1 MQIGELKSKQVIYS
15 TALTIL
21 LTDIIA
27 YITLMLMQTNPNNI
41 WANQSFT
48 LENLHVLGLV
58 MIVQLIL
65 IFLTSY
71 KGNYFFFKL
80 FSPQST
86 LIVYDQNY
94 LVDYKIE
101 NFLKRYKKQYI
112 VHTPIEIGDDK
123 LYEKIISSDL
133 VIFCEMESSLRKE
146 LVELCYVED
155 INFSYIPSVVD
166 IIEMS
171 GIHATYGDK
180 PVVEVHVPRLTFNE
194 RFAKRILDLIV
205 SFSGILL
212 TLPPCVVLIIAIKL
226 DDGGPVFFSHVR
238 KTIDGKEFRVF
249 KFRSMK
255 VNSTNVSALED
266 DNRIT
271 RVGKFI
277 RKIRMDELPQL
288 LNIFLGDMSLVGP
301 RPEIIENIYV

>member
-1 MQIGELKSKQVIYS
+1 
-15 TALTIL
+15 
-21 LTDIIA
+21 
-27 YITLMLMQTNPNNI
+27 
-41 WANQSFT
+41 
-48 LENLHVLGLV
+48 
-58 MIVQLIL
+58 
-65 IFLTSY
+65 
-71 KGNYFFFKL
+71 
-80 FSPQST
+80 
-86 LIVYDQNY
+86 
-94 LVDYKIE
+94 
-101 NFLKRYKKQYI
+101 
-112 VHTPIEIGDDK
+112 
-123 LYEKIISSDL
+123 
-133 VIFCEMESSLRKE
+133 MESSLRKE

-171 GIHATYGDK
+171 GIHAPYGDK

-212 TLPPCVVLIIAIKL
+212 TLPLCVVLIIAIKL

-277 RKIRMDELPQL
+277 RKIRMDELPSFL
-288 LNIFLGDMSLVGP
+288 IFF
-301 RPEIIENIYV
+301 